1 MKKIFFFLLI
11 VLTLVSCRRLYV
23 NHKSPSQKNWWVGEY
38 YMLRGS
44 SGVSTKDRKLI
55 MNDKDFSVTIYNE
68 DSSSTENFKIT
79 STSSSKVISK
89 QSRLTRIEGKN
100 YKTDITVTITPHLYQ
115 QLEERWIIPKMSPE
129 SILNWE
135 NQLVRIK

>member
-1 MKKIFFFLLI
+1 
-11 VLTLVSCRRLYV
+11 
-23 NHKSPSQKNWWVGEY
+23 
-38 YMLRGS
+38 MLRGS